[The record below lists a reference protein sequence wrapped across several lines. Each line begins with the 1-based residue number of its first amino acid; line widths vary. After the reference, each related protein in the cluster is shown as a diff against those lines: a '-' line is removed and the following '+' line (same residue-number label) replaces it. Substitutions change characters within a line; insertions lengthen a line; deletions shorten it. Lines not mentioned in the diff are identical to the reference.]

1 MIKLPAPTQVLQPL
15 VFFYAALSI
24 VYWLFILAPGI
35 GDEGLMSLYLSEG
48 NKEGYYW
55 LIQKGN
61 FSLPYSL
68 LVYPLSF
75 IFPSYFALRIL
86 SLAGILFLYF
96 YLIRRLDFKTQN
108 FKNHI
113 LFYLFSGSF
122 LLGTNDNLLF
132 CLLTIFFTEVYLVLI
147 KQQERIPLYALICMI
162 TSLFTRQMAIIY
174 LPIILAGLIL
184 VYQQKGILRKEYLA
198 TLSTA
203 LVWFVLNIPSIQAN
217 GFISFDNKDTNQQ
230 MGMTWAQRQY
240 LSQLDFNAGKLTEFT
255 HVTWQ
260 DTFNYVQEN
269 GETSLPKTNMES
281 ILFDPVLTIEEFI
294 KDLAYMVYSGFRQCG
309 LGVFFPI
316 LGIWYFLKFGNRELG
331 YLGGAQLFT
340 MLVIA
345 LMIISYIEI
354 RWLAP
359 VFIMGI
365 IGIESVNRSGK
376 ASTFLDFSNQ
386 LILFVLGVYGSWRY
400 INLIL
405 EKQTFLSSV

>member
-1 MIKLPAPTQVLQPL
+1 MAKLPAPNQALKYL

-75 IFPSYFALRIL
+75 IFPSYFALRIV
-86 SLAGILFLYF
+86 SLAGVIFLYF
-96 YLIRRLDFKTQN
+96 YLNRRLNFKSQN

-132 CLLTIFFTEVYLVLI
+132 CLLTVFFTEVYLVLV
-147 KQQERIPLYALICMI
+147 KRQERIPLYALVCMI
-162 TSLFTRQMAIIY
+162 TSLFTRQMVIIY
-174 LPIILAGLIL
+174 SPIILAGLIL
-184 VYQQKGILRKEYLA
+184 VFHQKSIFRKEYLA
-198 TLSTA
+198 TLSTI

-240 LSQLDFNAGKLTEFT
+240 LSQINFNAGKLPEFT
-255 HVTWQ
+255 HVSWEE
-260 DTFNYVQEN
+260 TFDYVQEN
-269 GETSLPKTNMES
+269 GEASLPKTNVES
-281 ILFDPVLTIEEFI
+281 ILFDPLLTLQEFI
-294 KDLAYMVYSGFRQCG
+294 KDFAYMIYSGFRQCG

-316 LGIWYFLKFGNRELG
+316 LGVWGFLKFGSRELG

-340 MLVIA
+340 MLVIS

-365 IGIESVNRSGK
+365 IGIENVNRSGK
-376 ASTFLDFSNQ
+376 ASNLLDVSNQ
-386 LILFVLGVYGSWRY
+386 LILFVLGLYGSWRY

-405 EKQTFLSSV
+405 EKQPFLSLV